1 MNCKGRMS
9 FRDFIFP
16 VNPYII
22 RISHKRSVSDR
33 KIPFSDDVVSDMG
46 LNSRIIKGE
55 GEFFGSSAE
64 NDFRRLRE
72 MHEKG
77 EGMLYVPSQKS
88 VYAYFSELELIGRD
102 IEGVIKYS
110 FTFIE
115 SREKKSIKE
124 ASGMISDGRHSLW
137 DYSYISGTDIETL
150 IELNPDVKRPDDMI
164 PAGRRIILC

>member
-1 MNCKGRMS
+1 M
-9 FRDFIFP
+9 F
-16 VNPYII
+16 
-22 RISHKRSVSDR
+22 
-33 KIPFSDDVVSDMG
+33 
-46 LNSRIIKGE
+46 
-55 GEFFGSSAE
+55 
-64 NDFRRLRE
+64 
-72 MHEKG
+72 
-77 EGMLYVPSQKS
+77 
-88 VYAYFSELELIGRD
+88 YAYFSELELIGRD

>member
-1 MNCKGRMS
+1 MNCKGKMS

-22 RISHKRSVSDR
+22 RISHKRSVSD
-33 KIPFSDDVVSDMG
+33 DVVNDMG

-55 GEFFGSSAE
+55 GEFFGIGAE
-64 NDFRRLRE
+64 NDFCRLKE

-77 EGMLYVPSQKS
+77 EGMLYVPSQKP

-102 IEGVIKYS
+102 IDGVIKYS

-115 SREKKSIKE
+115 SREKKSIKDVAE
-124 ASGMISDGRHSLW
+124 MISDGRHSLW

-150 IELNPDVKRPDDMI
+150 IELNCDIKRPDDI
-164 PAGRRIILC
+164 IQAGRRIILC